1 MISIR
6 PSMRAT
12 PQRQGDMAL
21 RHHLEQHPLLQRL
34 SGTVA
39 INPRGVSPWHVTDA
53 RPRVVVI
60 TTTMLLAP
68 SSRAYVSAADG
79 IVLSTQAASASPEV
93 PDRVPAIAATSPE
106 RTFLAGTTTAE
117 TAAAWR
123 EVARHP
129 ALAQALCVA
138 QPPDEAAVIADLVV
152 ELIVALGN

>member
-1 MISIR
+1 MKTAPLRESD
-6 PSMRAT
+6 A
-12 PQRQGDMAL
+12 AL
-21 RHHLEQHPLLQRL
+21 RHHLERHPLLQRL

-39 INPRGVSPWHVTDA
+39 IDPRGVSPWHVTDA

-60 TTTMLLAP
+60 TMTTPLPP
-68 SSRAYVSAADG
+68 SSRAYVSVADG

-93 PDRVPAIAATSPE
+93 PDQVPAITAASTE
-106 RTFLAGTTTAE
+106 RAFLAGTTTAE

-129 ALAQALCVA
+129 ALAQALCA
-138 QPPDEAAVIADLVV
+138 PHPADEAAVITDLVV